1 MSSNLYPRKWIHSIY
16 TDIDFEKLYKAGYRG
31 IISDIDNTL
40 VEHDADASEEA
51 VKLCKKL
58 KDIGFQLCLMSNNDE
73 ERVSR
78 FNQDINVHMIYNAK
92 KPLLSSYN
100 KAMELMGTNKK
111 NTVFFGDQIFTDI
124 YGANRAGI
132 KSILVDPI
140 SPKEEIQIII
150 KRFFEKLV
158 LFFYKRRI
166 TKQKK
171 KKKNIV
177 FIGFMASGKT
187 TIGKALAEK
196 KGYYFID
203 TDKWISNK
211 MNAPI
216 SEIFDNK
223 GEDYFRQ
230 LETNTIKK
238 LSKSLDNTIIST
250 GGGLSI
256 KKENVPYL
264 KNMGTVVFLKVSKET
279 VISRL
284 GKNKERPLLASENP
298 EEKIETLLKERNP
311 IYEQVADV
319 IIDTNNKSIKEIA
332 DEVIKT
338 LRGRE

>member
-140 SPKEEIQIII
+140 SPKEEIQITI
-150 KRFFEKLV
+150 KRFFEKIV
-158 LFFYKRRI
+158 LFFYKKHI
-166 TKQKK
+166 AKQKK
-171 KKKNIV
+171 NNIV

-187 TIGKALAEK
+187 TIGQALAEK
-196 KGYYFID
+196 KGYSFID

-216 SEIFDNK
+216 SEIFDKK

-230 LETNTIKK
+230 LETKTIKK

-319 IIDTNNKSIKEIA
+319 IIDTNNKSVKELV

-338 LRGRE
+338 LRGCE